1 MHMNDKILHEL
12 RALKV
17 YSFILTIALIAV
29 ILMSFTGGMQKQ
41 VFTEIDV
48 ERINVIEKD
57 GTLKMVISNQK
68 RQHPGMMD
76 GKMLP
81 ERQREAGMIFF
92 NTEGDECG
100 GLVYDG
106 NKGGGGMALS
116 FDQYKNDQVM
126 QLNYVESVR
135 SGQRQ
140 KSYGLKLWDRSEAFP
155 LSRQITFF
163 DSLKELNDTLIY
175 KREVQKLIDN
185 GLIGQQRLF
194 MGKNKEQNV
203 GLFINDEKGR
213 PRIKIYV
220 NNLGSPV
227 IEFLDTSGK
236 KIPIK

>member
-1 MHMNDKILHEL
+1 MHMNDKSLHEL

-92 NTEGDECG
+92 NTEGDE
-100 GLVYDG
+100 
-106 NKGGGGMALS
+106 
-116 FDQYKNDQVM
+116 
-126 QLNYVESVR
+126 
-135 SGQRQ
+135 
-140 KSYGLKLWDRSEAFP
+140 RSEEHT
-155 LSRQITFF
+155 S
-163 DSLKELNDTLIY
+163 ELQSPCNLVCRLLLEKK
-175 KREVQKLIDN
+175 KRN
-185 GLIGQQRLF
+185 
-194 MGKNKEQNV
+194 
-203 GLFINDEKGR
+203 
-213 PRIKIYV
+213 
-220 NNLGSPV
+220 
-227 IEFLDTSGK
+227 IES
-236 KIPIK
+236 

>member
-1 MHMNDKILHEL
+1 MNDKIYREL

-17 YSFILTIALIAV
+17 YSFILTAALIALLV
-29 ILMSFTGGMQKQ
+29 MSFKKEEQKQ
-41 VFTEIDV
+41 AFTEIDV
-48 ERINVIEKD
+48 ERINIIEKD

-81 ERQREAGMIFF
+81 ERQREVGMIFF

-163 DSLKELNDTLIY
+163 DSLKQLNDTLIY
-175 KREVQKLIDN
+175 KREVQNLIDK
-185 GLIGQQRLF
+185 GLIGKERLF

-227 IEFLDTSGK
+227 IEFLDANGK
-236 KIPIK
+236 KIPIR

>member
-1 MHMNDKILHEL
+1 MNDKILREL

-17 YSFILTIALIAV
+17 YSFTLTIALVAV
-29 ILMSFTGGMQKQ
+29 IVMSFTGGARKQ
-41 VFTEIDV
+41 IFTEIDV
-48 ERINVIEKD
+48 ERINVVEKD
-57 GTLKMVISNQK
+57 GTLKMVISNQN
-68 RQHPGMMD
+68 RQHPGMID

-106 NKGGGGMALS
+106 NKNGGGMALS

-126 QLNYVESVR
+126 QLNYDESLR
-135 SGQRQ
+135 SGERL
-140 KSYGLKLWDRSEAFP
+140 KSYGLKLWDRSEGFP

-175 KREVQKLIDN
+175 KREVQKLIDK

-203 GLFINDEKGR
+203 GLFIHDEKGR
-213 PRIKIYV
+213 QRIRIYV
-220 NNLGSPV
+220 NDSGSPV
-227 IEFLDTSGK
+227 IEFLDAQGK
-236 KIPIK
+236 KIPIR